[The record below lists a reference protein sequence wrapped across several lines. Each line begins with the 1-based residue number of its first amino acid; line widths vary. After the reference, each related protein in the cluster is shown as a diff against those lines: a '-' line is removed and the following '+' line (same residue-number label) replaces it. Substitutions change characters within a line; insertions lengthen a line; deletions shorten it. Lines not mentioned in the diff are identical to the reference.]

1 MYLLKRESAT
11 VMDNDEAVTHTT
23 PSGALTLIGHSSRKI
38 GVYENPQAI
47 LPKDFFFLSR
57 AKARAALLSFRC
69 ASR

>member
-47 LPKDFFFLSR
+47 LPKDFFF
-57 AKARAALLSFRC
+57 
-69 ASR
+69 